1 MYSICLESCTSSL
14 LLCSSALNP
23 LGTSQGSS
31 WHMVKTGETCWRL
44 PGCGPQSPDV
54 QWHIVFKQTV
64 SVAETL
70 RKTTFLTAGVFSPK
84 PFSVRRA
91 QALNSL
97 LAVSRGCSY
106 SYGSSEG
113 LKRVYNYHEILV
125 NCLVML
131 KIQDAILTLQQT
143 SKLTQQKESGLCH
156 WLFKDKWINCH
167 NFNSL

>member
-14 LLCSSALNP
+14 LLCCSSLKP
-23 LGTSQGSS
+23 LRTSQGSS

-70 RKTTFLTAGVFSPK
+70 RKTEKDFSP
-84 PFSVRRA
+84 PSHFQFERA

-106 SYGSSEG
+106 YYGSSEG

-156 WLFKDKWINCH
+156 WLLKTN
-167 NFNSL
+167 